1 MKMLSSEVLTKKN
14 RLLPKPKRKRDR
26 QMTVTNQQPKTFKKQ
41 WRRISKEPVP
51 REILVRRRTSR
62 PISTVMV
69 LMMLWQELSMKVQT
83 VMRSTPKKVVK
94 TTKKIKKSIKVRK
107 RRSKTVTMRLRIPS
121 RRRTKSRLKQ
131 SKVKERQ
138 KHQSSQ

>member
-26 QMTVTNQQPKTFKKQ
+26 QMTVTNQQPKTFKKL

-51 REILVRRRTSR
+51 REIRVRRRTSR

-94 TTKKIKKSIKVRK
+94 TNKKIKKSIKVRK
-107 RRSKTVTMRLRIPS
+107 RRSKTVTMRLRISS

>member
-26 QMTVTNQQPKTFKKQ
+26 QMTVTSQQPKTFKKL

-51 REILVRRRTSR
+51 REIRVRRRTSR

-69 LMMLWQELSMKVQT
+69 LMMLWQALSMKVQT

-94 TTKKIKKSIKVRK
+94 TNKKIKKSIKVRK

-131 SKVKERQ
+131 SKVKESQR
-138 KHQSSQ
+138 HQSSR